1 MIRHTAS
8 IQTRLAYFFGSALVL
23 AGTVACNKQDA
34 SPGPETAASMPA
46 SAPASASPA
55 RVATAPAPPPAPIV
69 VKDVGFKTPESV
81 LHDADQDLYFVSNI
95 NGSPLE
101 ADGNGFISKVSPDGK
116 VIKLKFIDGAA
127 KGINLNAPK
136 GMTISGDTLYVA
148 DLTFVR
154 MFDRKTGA
162 AKGKIGVAGATFLND
177 LATGPDG
184 TVYVSDSGLKAGK
197 SGFAPTGSDSVDTV
211 SAKALASKTV
221 ITSKTLNRPNGLLP
235 DADGVWMVAFGSKD
249 LVHVSRDGKL
259 GKPIVLPAGSLD
271 GIVKANDGTLLI
283 ASWDASAIFRGT
295 AEKGFTPAISGVEA
309 PADIGYDAKRNRV
322 LIPLFKSDAVQI
334 TPLGAAPAATAAAPK
349 VAAKPAAPAKV
360 AAKPAAKVPAKTA
373 TKPAAKAPAKTATKP
388 AAKAPAKTAAKPAA
402 KAPPKQIAASA
413 PKPPPA
419 AVSAPAPKK

>member
-8 IQTRLAYFFGSALVL
+8 IQTRLAYFFGSALAL

-46 SAPASASPA
+46 SAPASAAPA

-295 AEKGFTPAISGVEA
+295 AEKGFTTAISGVEA
-309 PADIGYDAKRNRV
+309 PADIGYDAKRDRV

-334 TPLGAAPAATAAAPK
+334 TPLGSAATTAAAPKSDAKPAAPAAAK
-349 VAAKPAAPAKV
+349 VAAKPAAPAPAKV
-360 AAKPAAKVPAKTA
+360 AAKPAAKPAS
-373 TKPAAKAPAKTATKP
+373 
-388 AAKAPAKTAAKPAA
+388 
-402 KAPPKQIAASA
+402 KAPPKQVAASA
-413 PKPPPA
+413 PKPPSPA
-419 AVSAPAPKK
+419 VAAPAPKK